1 MERAAT
7 SKRFRDEK
15 VDPIFAKDFRT
26 AFTIPLWNNKC
37 LILKKL
43 YMNNIAAIVHLEYGE
58 KGPPRSSDEAHNLNF
73 RLKSVLGQLMRITAN
88 LLEQLGLPL
97 PLYALISAS
106 ETPKTNEF
114 FELLDNLTNDQDW
127 SRGNFALVSVKEI
140 NGEMSRQLVRDL
152 IIDVDLNKIET
163 IEPIETE
170 VFKNRLTEEVRSRNL
185 TGDHEELISVLTNC
199 LMDQSSPTSAVASW
213 VENKLGNI
221 EKSAK
226 KKVNR

>member
-15 VDPIFAKDFRT
+15 INPIYAKDFRT
-26 AFTIPLWNNKC
+26 EFTIPLWNNKC

-43 YMNNIAAIVHLEYGE
+43 YANNIAAIVHLEYEE
-58 KGPPRSSDEAHNLNF
+58 KGPSSSSDEDHNL
-73 RLKSVLGQLMRITAN
+73 RLKSALGQLMRITAN
-88 LLEQLGLPL
+88 LLEQLGLLL

-114 FELLDNLTNDQDW
+114 FELVDNLTNDQDW
-127 SRGNFALVSVKEI
+127 SRGNFALVSVKEK

-152 IIDVDLNKIET
+152 IIDIDPNKIET

-199 LMDQSSPTSAVASW
+199 LMEQSSPASAVESW
-213 VENKLGNI
+213 VENKLDNI